1 MPEFLLVEP
10 IIIDGLPEEQF
21 RRSIEDMLRYGDAD
35 GAAERL
41 RRLIA
46 PFAGEAGPLP
56 SRFLALNPGDVR
68 IGGWGD
74 LPDQVDKYDRP
85 EHPVC
90 AISIA
95 ICEPEKRAPRSEIA
109 DWLSPC
115 VETSFFSDEAY
126 PFAEADR
133 ADLIDGYSSFGCEW
147 AGDTEGQERT
157 LTIEGVEDLFGAIA
171 NLELHLF
178 DSEEPD
184 GHAIAAGSVGSCYLG
199 VLVHQAICDT
209 IRAHNLPR
217 PLSVMAGSSGVYPFF
232 DAPVMTCDEYLA
244 KGTINQI
251 KRAVAEPPVEPD
263 TVATIHASGHA
274 ADDDEDEF
282 EQSSLLNIGAR
293 RLKKQPVLMLAM
305 AELEASYDDM
315 ARAQFAALGGGSYI
329 TPAVDYNAPA
339 EEDEDDAW
347 ESTPQDIFADP
358 DSFVEANEM
367 AAGEAAEEPGAESDF
382 SWATPGSEPP
392 PPQDDRAEGD
402 RGEDNRD
409 DDTIEPDVP
418 LTLEHSVD
426 QPEPENET
434 AGEEPGE
441 APVPVREFEAASA
454 EHRAVFPDPGPAP
467 IKHTRVPVGLDG
479 WQGSHFASYADSIAE
494 GAEYAGFNPYDYEPT
509 VRPALAPGQVPEVR
523 GHSLRKSLPV
533 EETDGEAGREGRSL
547 LGRLLGWLMRR

>member
-10 IIIDGLPEEQF
+10 IIIDGLSEEQF

-56 SRFLALNPGDVR
+56 ARFLTVTPGDVR
-68 IGGWGD
+68 IGGWAD

-85 EHPVC
+85 DHPVC
-90 AISIA
+90 AISIT
-95 ICEPEKRAPRSEIA
+95 ICEPEKQPARSEVA

-171 NLELHLF
+171 NLEFHLL

-199 VLVHQAICDT
+199 VLVHLAVCET
-209 IRAHNLPR
+209 IRTNNLPR

-244 KGTINQI
+244 KGTINHI
-251 KRAVAEPPVEPD
+251 KRAGVEAPVEPD
-263 TVATIHASGHA
+263 AVAARL
-274 ADDDEDEF
+274 DDEEEEF
-282 EQSSLLNIGAR
+282 EQSSLLNVGAR
-293 RLKKQPVLMLAM
+293 KLKKQPVLMLAM

-315 ARAQFAALGGGSYI
+315 ARAQFAALGGGGGYG
-329 TPAVDYNAPA
+329 TPAVDYNAPEEADEA
-339 EEDEDDAW
+339 EAW
-347 ESTPQDIFADP
+347 ASNPQDIFADP
-358 DSFVEANEM
+358 GIFVEAHEIVAD
-367 AAGEAAEEPGAESDF
+367 AADEGQNF
-382 SWATPGSEPP
+382 SWADHSFANEPVADQPAGERCDDPEPVATETPDCQQDREP
-392 PPQDDRAEGD
+392 E
-402 RGEDNRD
+402 RD
-409 DDTIEPDVP
+409 DEPAPEIRSEEQVARYEPDN
-418 LTLEHSVD
+418 SS
-426 QPEPENET
+426 
-434 AGEEPGE
+434 
-441 APVPVREFEAASA
+441 ASRPPA
-454 EHRAVFPDPGPAP
+454 FPDPGPAP
-467 IKHTRVPVGLDG
+467 IKHSRVPVGLDG
-479 WQGSHFASYADSIAE
+479 WQGSQFASYADSIVE
-494 GAEYAGFNPYDYEPT
+494 GAQYAGFNPYDYEPSA
-509 VRPALAPGQVPEVR
+509 RPALAPGQVPEVR
-523 GHSLRKSLPV
+523 GHSLRKSLPIEEADV
-533 EETDGEAGREGRSL
+533 EADRRGKSL
-547 LGRLLGWLMRR
+547 LQRLLNWVMRR